1 MYASNNCLQDVAPEI
16 ENVTLGKRKSKL
28 EKTKKERK
36 KLIYAVTKQTLCNAV
51 MYGPSYPN

>member
-1 MYASNNCLQDVAPEI
+1 MQDVAPEI
-16 ENVTLGKRKSKL
+16 ENVTLGKRKDKL

-51 MYGPSYPN
+51 MYGPSYPD